1 MTRKLLVYVDLGG
14 RPALAGQLWTRVKGR
29 QESAS
34 FQYDPSWLKSPAR
47 FALGPTL
54 PLGSAALH
62 TSRPLFNAF
71 ADSAPDSWGR
81 RLMRLHEREDARREH
96 RDARTLMQVDYLA
109 GVDDETRMGAL
120 RYRNSAGDE
129 AFLSVTEE
137 RVPPLI
143 RLRALLSASSRV
155 AAEKQTARDIRL
167 LMKPGSALGG
177 ARPKATVCDTDNR
190 LLLAKFPKADDAWPW
205 TLWEAV
211 TLRLAER
218 ALIAVPEHRIERVLL
233 QPVLMLARFDRRAD
247 GSRVP
252 FMSAMT
258 ALDAVDNEEGRSYLE
273 ILDFIRQE
281 GADPQGDARQLW
293 RRMVFNVLV
302 SNTDDHPRNHG
313 FLRTPKGW
321 VLSPAYDLNP
331 APDNVRVHA
340 MALNEIE
347 TEASLDTLLAVAPSF
362 GFSKEEAN
370 AIVSEVASA
379 VSDWRTVATAA
390 GLSKPDQERMEPAF
404 ENDDLRKAR
413 KLGGASRHPQPAG
426 PKRRRANSTRH
437 RAPGRAVRAR

>member
-1 MTRKLLVYVDLGG
+1 MNRKLLVYVDLDGK
-14 RPALAGQLWTRVKGR
+14 PVLAGQLWTRAKGK

-34 FQYDPSWLKSPAR
+34 FQYDPTWLQRPSR

-54 PLGSAALH
+54 PLGGAALH

-81 RLMRLHEREDARREH
+81 RLMRLHEREDAKKEG

-120 RYRNSAGDE
+120 RYKNSATDE
-129 AFLSVTEE
+129 AFLSVTEQ
-137 RVPPLI
+137 RIPPLI
-143 RLRALLSASSRV
+143 RLRALLGASKRV
-155 AAEKQTARDIRL
+155 AAEKETARDIRL

-177 ARPKATVCDTDNR
+177 ARPKATIQDADNR

-211 TLRLAER
+211 ALRLAKR
-218 ALIAVPEHRIERVLL
+218 ALIAVPEHRIENISL
-233 QPVLMLARFDRRAD
+233 QPVLMLARFDRRAN
-247 GSRVP
+247 GSRIP
-252 FMSAMT
+252 FLSALT
-258 ALDAVDNEEGRSYLE
+258 ALDATDNEEGRSYLE

-281 GADPQGDARQLW
+281 GADPHGDARQLW

-313 FLRTPKGW
+313 FLRAPNGW

-331 APDNVRVHA
+331 APDNLRVHSL
-340 MALNEIE
+340 ALNEIE
-347 TEASLDTLLAVAPSF
+347 TEASLDTLFSVASNF
-362 GFSKEEAN
+362 AISKDEART
-370 AIVSEVASA
+370 IVSEVASA

-390 GLSKPDQERMEPAF
+390 GLTKYDQERMESAF
-404 ENDDLRKAR
+404 ENDDLKEAR
-413 KLGGASRHPQPAG
+413 KLIAAWHHPQPTQSKKG
-426 PKRRRANSTRH
+426 RGHRKTPRRA
-437 RAPGRAVRAR
+437 A